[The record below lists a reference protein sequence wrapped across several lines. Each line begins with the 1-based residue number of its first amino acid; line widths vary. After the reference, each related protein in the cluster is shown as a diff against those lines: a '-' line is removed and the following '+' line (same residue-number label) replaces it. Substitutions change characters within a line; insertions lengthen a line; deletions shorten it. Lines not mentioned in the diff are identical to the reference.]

1 LKLLPLLQLHPLL
14 KPLLLLQLPQ
24 TLLLLLPSQ
33 LSNKLLQAEK
43 SHRKVAFFCPKTES
57 GAVLGL
63 HELRNNRHGDFGW
76 GFSTQVQADRAV

>member
-1 LKLLPLLQLHPLL
+1 LKLLPLLQLPPLL

-43 SHRKVAFFCPKTES
+43 KPPQGGFFLS
-57 GAVLGL
+57 
-63 HELRNNRHGDFGW
+63 
-76 GFSTQVQADRAV
+76 